1 MINNIIDIFTI
12 KNTKGKEDLDTGKYD
27 AELAFFGLVMGR
39 K

>member
-1 MINNIIDIFTI
+1 MINSIIDIFTI
-12 KNTKGKEDLDTGKYD
+12 KNTKGKEDFDTSKYD